1 MWRKLTLGLLF
12 PMIFAGMT
20 VAQTLPTPINDTV
33 SDFADLLS
41 ATEEAELTAQL
52 QEARATTGVHVVLV
66 TMDQIESYGA
76 AGQSIESYA
85 KKLFN
90 TWGIGDPA
98 RNDGVLILI
107 ASGDRAMRIA
117 LGDGFNPVY
126 DGLAQRVIDS
136 DVLPLFRRDDYP
148 AGIKAAV
155 TGTIDRIARPFAK
168 NTPPEKLE
176 PGFDW
181 ARVFPFAFFGL
192 VACAIALTMGRR
204 QIGDLV
210 TRFQAC
216 PSCGARS
223 QSRSRV
229 VDIAATNDA
238 AGQGTQIVTCASCRR
253 DTRTIFA
260 ISSLG
265 SRTSK
270 GSSGGGFGGG
280 GSSGGGASG
289 KW

>member
-1 MWRKLTLGLLF
+1 MWRKLTFGLLF
-12 PMIFAGMT
+12 PLIFAGMS
-20 VAQTLPTPINDTV
+20 AAETLPTPINDTV

-41 ATEEAELTAQL
+41 VTEEAELTAQL
-52 QEARATTGVHVVLV
+52 QEARATTGVHVVLA
-66 TMDQIESYGA
+66 TMDRIESYGA

-90 TWGIGDPA
+90 TWGIGDSA

-107 ASGDRAMRIA
+107 ASDDRAMRIA

-168 NTPPEKLE
+168 NTPPATLE

-181 ARVFPFAFFGL
+181 TRVFPFAIFGL
-192 VACAIALTMGRR
+192 VAGAIAVSLGRR

-229 VDIAATNDA
+229 VDIAATKDA

-253 DTRTIFA
+253 DHRTTFA
-260 ISSLG
+260 ISPLG
-265 SRTSK
+265 SRTS
-270 GSSGGGFGGG
+270 SSGGGGFGGG

-289 KW
+289 RW